1 MRIVTTLIAFILPSL
16 GMDGALD
23 AQGRR
28 AEGSV
33 DAILTCRAERD
44 DAVRL
49 ACFDRASA
57 TIATARQS
65 GELIVLD
72 RQKVVDR
79 RRRSFGLPSAN
90 ALAVADVKGAAV
102 RELDGVV
109 RAIRPTR
116 TPGRYIFDLADNS
129 AWEMLEPS
137 SPPEINEAVK
147 ISAVR
152 LGGFRAKI
160 GRNRTVMVKRVR

>member
-1 MRIVTTLIAFILPSL
+1 MQIMTTVGAGILSMML
-16 GMDGALD
+16 TAAVGA
-23 AQGRR
+23 QSRR

-33 DAILTCRAERD
+33 DAVVACRAERD

-57 TIATARQS
+57 TIATVRQS

-72 RQKVVDR
+72 RQKVVAR

-90 ALAVADVKGAAV
+90 ALAVADVSGATV
-102 RELDGVV
+102 KELDGVV

-116 TPGRYIFDLADNS
+116 TPGRYIFELTDKS
-129 AWEMLEPS
+129 AWEMLEPT
-137 SPPEINEAVK
+137 SPPGIADTVK
-147 ISAVR
+147 ITAVR

-160 GRNRTVMVKRVR
+160 GRSRTVMVKRVR